1 MVVPFDDNIN
11 FHKVKFKHLK
21 RRKKNK
27 NVMLQ

>member
-21 RRKKNK
+21 RKKNK
-27 NVMLQ
+27 M

>member
-21 RRKKNK
+21 RKKK
-27 NVMLQ
+27 